1 MFPSALP
8 FARGFVMKR
17 VPVGLLTATVALFVV
32 MPARPTAPEDDALVD
47 RVRKSIDDGV
57 RYLRGK
63 QRQGNW
69 EIGGDTVTYP
79 GGWTSLALLALLN
92 AGVPPSD
99 DAVQR
104 GLEYLR
110 KVEPSQTYVVGLQT
124 MVFALAG
131 QGVDRERIQRN
142 VDWLVAARLPGGW
155 SYAKLGDGGRGNLAD
170 NSNTQYALL
179 GLHEGLRAGAK
190 VDPAVLKAI
199 QKLMIDTQGGDGGW
213 PYRSNR
219 GGTNGL
225 GGRASSSMTMTTAG
239 LCNLI
244 ITGMDLDIRKQDL
257 NLQTGVADHCG
268 EYEENEPVARA
279 LRWIGHHYPARLTP
293 DNALGRLVHP
303 FYCLYGIE
311 RAGRLTGQRYFE
323 GHDWYEVGCRY
334 LTDIQKADGSW
345 QGGGIGPPFDQAPI
359 VATSFALLFLSKGRT
374 PVLVSKLAYG
384 QADYHGWNN
393 KRSDVRNLVEFCSRE
408 IFKKQPLAWQ
418 SFDVRLMEADT
429 EEACKQLAADLLPSP
444 VLFVNGHDFAPRG
457 KEERILKHYL
467 ANGGFLFA
475 EACCGQAGFDR
486 DFRELMKR
494 LFPDS
499 TLTPLPPD
507 HPVWTASGKFAIPPG
522 EFPLEGVQHG
532 CKWVVIYSPKPL
544 AGYWEADLH
553 KDGRGKRAFQLG
565 ANVIAYATGLEAP
578 RPRLT
583 QIQIADEQRERIKRG
598 FLKVAQLRHEG
609 DWQPAPR
616 AMSNLMAEMRKVG
629 MDTVLATTAVYPSD
643 PKILDYRFLYVHG
656 RGTIEKYAAKDLQH
670 LHFNLTSGGTLL
682 ADACCG
688 SRAFDASFR
697 RFMEDLW
704 KEEKLKLE
712 PIPLTDELF
721 GKDLNGTAIQSVRCR
736 REKAGGKGAEAEL
749 RTVAPAL
756 EGIKYNGRWVVIYSR
771 YDIGCAL
778 QRHSSTDCLG
788 HDHDSAVRLGRAA
801 VLYALKR

>member
-1 MFPSALP
+1 
-8 FARGFVMKR
+8 MKR
-17 VPVGLLTATVALFVV
+17 VPLWLLTATVALLVV
-32 MPARPTAPEDDALVD
+32 TPVWPAAPEDDALVD
-47 RVRKSIDDGV
+47 RVRKAIDSGV
-57 RYLRGK
+57 TFLRTQ

-69 EIGGDTVTYP
+69 EVGGDTVNRP

-99 DAVQR
+99 EAVQK

-110 KVEPSQTYVVGLQT
+110 KIEPTQTYVVGLQT

-131 QGVDRERIQRN
+131 QDAERIQRN
-142 VDWLVAARLPGGW
+142 VTWLVKARQPGGW
-155 SYAKLGDGGRGNLAD
+155 SYSVGGSPD

-190 VDPAVLKAI
+190 VDAAELEAVR
-199 QKLMIDTQGGDGGW
+199 KLMMDTQGQDGGW
-213 PYRSNR
+213 PYKVVSGAKEER
-219 GGTNGL
+219 L
-225 GGRASSSMTMTTAG
+225 IGRLPSSMTMTTAG
-239 LCNLI
+239 LCNLV
-244 ITGMDLDIRKQDL
+244 ITGMDLDVSKQ
-257 NLQTGVADHCG
+257 NLDVRTGVADRCG
-268 EYEENEPVARA
+268 EYEENEPVAKA
-279 LRWIGHHYPARLTP
+279 LRWIGRSYPSRLTP
-293 DNALGRLVHP
+293 DNAQQFLGSP
-303 FYCLYGIE
+303 FYCLYGVE
-311 RAGRLTGQRYFE
+311 RAGRLTGQRYFG

-334 LTDIQKADGSW
+334 LVDIQKADGSW
-345 QGGGIGPPFDQAPI
+345 QGGGFGHAFDQAPV

-384 QADYHGWNN
+384 APDYHGWNN

-408 IFKKQPLAWQ
+408 IFKKQPMAWQ
-418 SFDVRLMEADT
+418 AFDVRLMEADT
-429 EEACKQLAADLLPSP
+429 EESRKRLAAQLLPSP
-444 VLFVNGHDFAPRG
+444 VVFVNGHDFAPRG
-457 KEERILKHYL
+457 KEADILKHYL

-475 EACCGQAGFDR
+475 EACCGRERFDA
-486 DFRELMKR
+486 DFRALMAR

-499 TLTPLPPD
+499 ALTPLPPD
-507 HPVWTASGKFAIPPG
+507 HPVWAASGKFGVSPR

-544 AGYWEADLH
+544 SGYWEADQH
-553 KDGRGKRAFQLG
+553 KDGRGKLAFQLG

-583 QIQIADEQRERIKRG
+583 RVEIVDEQRERIKRG
-598 FLKVAQLRHEG
+598 YLKVAQLRHEG
-609 DWQPAPR
+609 DWQPAPK

-629 MDTVLATTAVYPSD
+629 MDTVLATTPVYPSD
-643 PKILDYRFLYVHG
+643 KDKILDYRFLYVHG
-656 RGTIEKYAAKDLQH
+656 RGTIEKYTAKDLQG

-688 SRAFDASFR
+688 SKAFDASFR

-704 KEEKLKLE
+704 ADEKLKLE
-712 PIPLTDELF
+712 PIPPTDELF
-721 GKDLNGTAIQSVRCR
+721 GKDLNGAPIQTVRCR
-736 REKAGGKGAEAEL
+736 REKAGGKGVEAEYQ
-749 RTVAPAL
+749 TVAPAL

-778 QRHSSTDCLG
+778 QRHSSSDCLG
-788 HDHDSAVRLGRAA
+788 HDYDSAVRLGRAA